1 MFYRSNAKSYRKL
14 KLFLWFS
21 LVNGSQVLTHDPLT
35 HCQLWRLVQ
44 ERVGWCTGAVHGGG
58 GAAAL
63 LLPGRVLPD
72 ARRRHSAV
80 HLRVRRVSCSSQAR
94 HGSHDLRRLV

>member
-1 MFYRSNAKSYRKL
+1 LTKSSLNRSWVS
-14 KLFLWFS
+14 
-21 LVNGSQVLTHDPLT
+21 GSQVLTHDPLT

-44 ERVGWCTGAVHGGG
+44 ERVGSCTAGVVHGGG

-80 HLRVRRVSCSSQAR
+80 HLCVRRVSCSSQAR